1 MISEWFTT
9 KPQRYCSN
17 QCKTVLDKIFGI
29 QKKKSDA
36 CDSNKKRKICAHQL
50 TASYFVGLDCC
61 LNGLLKIS
69 PSSQCLSS
77 VNSWVWPVW
86 SVRVVFP
93 ISGVCVCLA
102 NLYMLVGHRSLQ
114 NPDGLAWNQ
123 IIIVIAFFFCL
134 PHEDGRN
141 SNLFPEPRS
150 VARSRSL
157 ASADGICGLGNYLR
171 RLVCYAFGMYST
183 KWFTALTR

>member
-1 MISEWFTT
+1 MRF
-9 KPQRYCSN
+9 K
-17 QCKTVLDKIFGI
+17 
-29 QKKKSDA
+29 QKEEHL
-36 CDSNKKRKICAHQL
+36 R
-50 TASYFVGLDCC
+50 ASTH
-61 LNGLLKIS
+61 GLLLCWPGLLLQWTFKNITIQS
-69 PSSQCLSS
+69 VSFVSQQH